1 MNKALV
7 AARRVL
13 PEKTQAK
20 MNEKQYEEVPRD
32 KQKRQRGD
40 VEREAA
46 MAEANE

>member
-13 PEKTQAK
+13 PESTQAK
-20 MNEKQYEEVPRD
+20 MNEMYYEEVPPE
-32 KQKRQRGD
+32 KKKRHRGD

-46 MAEANE
+46 VAEAK